1 MFLLFDHRMKF
12 LMEHKIIFINHNII
26 HIKLIIYSKHKISI
40 LTNNILVNLFLFDRL
55 KIMKIFFFGFS
66 LAYPIPHTYTPPT
79 SSTQI
84 SNQPQSQSQYPATN
98 NQLQTQSSQT
108 SQQSSVMIIY
118 SFRF

>member
-1 MFLLFDHRMKF
+1 MK
-12 LMEHKIIFINHNII
+12 
-26 HIKLIIYSKHKISI
+26 
-40 LTNNILVNLFLFDRL
+40 
-55 KIMKIFFFGFS
+55 KIFFFGFS

-84 SNQPQSQSQYPATN
+84 SNQPQSQYPATN